1 MEEIAIAYK
10 IKFNYFLFF
19 CPIYLIITGFLSW
32 CGTYTAMTGESV
44 WIVVF
49 CWFFTGWTLL
59 LFAFFLYIGIAV
71 ARSPCVLIVRSGDK
85 IRCFVG
91 KTGWVTIEPSEIQS
105 FGENHVYSGNG
116 GKFQSGTLRITMKD
130 GRRYKVRGVKN
141 LSAVKDVLLEMKVRA
156 ELERE
161 RSKEQ

>member
-1 MEEIAIAYK
+1 MEGAVVAQK

-19 CPIYLIITGFLSW
+19 CPIYLIIAGFMGW
-32 CGTYTAMTGESV
+32 CGVYTAMTGEPV

-49 CWFFTGWTLL
+49 CWIFAAWALFLL
-59 LFAFFLYIGIAV
+59 SFFLYIGIAV
-71 ARSPCVLIVRSGDK
+71 ARSPRILIVRSGDK

-91 KTGWVTIEPSEIQS
+91 KTGWVAIEPSEIQS
-105 FGENHVYSGNG
+105 FGENHVHSGNG

-141 LSAVKDVLLEMKVRA
+141 LSAVKDSLLAMKVRA
-156 ELERE
+156 EVERE
-161 RSKEQ
+161 RSVE